1 MNCSLNYDSSDPKFI
16 LLKKVLDFMNS
27 KKSLNALSRA
37 GVSNRRT
44 VLFYIEILF
53 IAMYFSCPISHV
65 VDELNRS
72 AKLRK
77 FVGIEDKKI
86 SVAQVYEGLSRST
99 AVEYM

>member
-1 MNCSLNYDSSDPKFI
+1 
-16 LLKKVLDFMNS
+16 
-27 KKSLNALSRA
+27 
-37 GVSNRRT
+37 
-44 VLFYIEILF
+44 
-53 IAMYFSCPISHV
+53 MYFSCPISHV

-77 FVGIEDKKI
+77 FVGIEDKEI